1 MEQKIKIYDPSVD
14 AYRSI
19 DIDKA
24 KLFVESAKK
33 AEIEIKKLEI
43 KSK

>member
-1 MEQKIKIYDPSVD
+1 MTQKVKIYDPSVN
-14 AYRSI
+14 AYRSV

-33 AEIEIKKLEI
+33 AEEEIKKIESSN
-43 KSK
+43 K